1 VDGQQHS
8 ADPDPSESTAA
19 DTTSPITVP
28 PGGQRP
34 SRAAAVRR
42 TVTSRGAGWVV
53 ATALAGA
60 VIALSATL
68 AAQSPAAVVLPGGGP
83 RAFVV
88 GPGGGPR
95 GIVVGPGGVARAFVV
110 GPGAVPP
117 GQQVPAWL
125 RALVPYSGPA
135 AVHLK
140 ITGGPSVSWVVPPG
154 TQVYGGPAA
163 PFPVRVFGPACHGP
177 VRVLMPGMPLPGRV
191 QIVSPAGPPAPGAPK
206 QIIIKVPAVVIKGR
220 PGGPTPQVVRIPP
233 RLIPVC

>member
-1 VDGQQHS
+1 MDEQQHS
-8 ADPDPSESTAA
+8 ADPDPLESTTA

-68 AAQSPAAVVLPGGGP
+68 AAQSPAAVMLPAGGP
-83 RAFVV
+83 RAF
-88 GPGGGPR
+88 
-95 GIVVGPGGVARAFVV
+95 VVGPGGVARAFVV

-125 RALVPYSGPA
+125 RALVPHSGPA